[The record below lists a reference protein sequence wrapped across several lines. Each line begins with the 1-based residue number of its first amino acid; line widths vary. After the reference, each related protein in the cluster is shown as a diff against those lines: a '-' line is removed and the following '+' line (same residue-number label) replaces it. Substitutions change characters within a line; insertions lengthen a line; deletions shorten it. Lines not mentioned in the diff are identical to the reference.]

1 MKKNIIF
8 NLIAFIVL
16 AFFISLSSY
25 PYIHAETKAEAQ
37 NYSTTATVPSPV
49 SVKKSTVDLNASEV
63 LAEPESHSILLTV
76 TLKDDE
82 QKPISNRK
90 VEVVSNRGIVDVIE
104 AVSKISEFKVQ
115 AAESGTVSP
124 LQFDET
130 DKNGQTA
137 FRITSFIS
145 GESILS
151 ITADSVVQLESVKIK
166 FLPLPFPANLTIV
179 IKSPFSNK
187 EWSLISPQ
195 YQEEKLS
202 AEQKEA
208 KKLVNTGSKIHLPLW
223 LFAILVFLLIGC
235 PVFIILNFVNLRKLK
250 KMEKQE
256 LNLLTSKTPPPK

>member
-104 AVSKISEFKVQ
+104 AVSKFPSSKFKPLNRGQ
-115 AAESGTVSP
+115 FLHCSLMKRTKTVRP
-124 LQFDET
+124 LLELP
-130 DKNGQTA
+130 A
-137 FRITSFIS
+137 
-145 GESILS
+145 LS
-151 ITADSVVQLESVKIK
+151 
-166 FLPLPFPANLTIV
+166 PANQ
-179 IKSPFSNK
+179 F
-187 EWSLISPQ
+187 
-195 YQEEKLS
+195 YQ
-202 AEQKEA
+202 
-208 KKLVNTGSKIHLPLW
+208 
-223 LFAILVFLLIGC
+223 
-235 PVFIILNFVNLRKLK
+235 
-250 KMEKQE
+250 
-256 LNLLTSKTPPPK
+256 